1 MVEYKESMVMKIKI
15 PEEKIIRAIKKL
27 EKIDVI
33 LGSEEDARQAMNLI
47 LRKTEI
53 SKTEPYKGLKEIKI
67 SSVVEHAT
75 TAVEHTTNYI
85 VELVTENDSYVD
97 MEIELI
103 RELQRI
109 FG

>member
-1 MVEYKESMVMKIKI
+1 MVMKIKI
-15 PEEKIIRAIKKL
+15 PEEKIIRAVKKL
-27 EKIDVI
+27 EKIDII
-33 LGSEEDARQAMNLI
+33 LSSVDDARRAVNLI

-85 VELVTENDSYVD
+85 VEFVTENESYVD

-103 RELQRI
+103 RELQGI

>member
-1 MVEYKESMVMKIKI
+1 MKIKVA
-15 PEEKIIRAIKKL
+15 EEKIIRAIKKL
-27 EKIDVI
+27 EGIDVI
-33 LGSEEDARQAMNLI
+33 LGSVEDARWAINLV

-53 SKTEPYKGLKEIKI
+53 SKTEAFKGLKEIKI

-75 TAVEHTTNYI
+75 TAIEHQTNYI
-85 VELVTENDSYVD
+85 IEFVLEDESYVD
-97 MEIELI
+97 MEIGLI

>member
-1 MVEYKESMVMKIKI
+1 MKIKVA
-15 PEEKIIRAIKKL
+15 EEKIIRAIKKL
-27 EKIDVI
+27 EGIDVI
-33 LGSEEDARQAMNLI
+33 LGSVEDARWAINLV

-53 SKTEPYKGLKEIKI
+53 SNTEAYKGLKEIKI

-75 TAVEHTTNYI
+75 TAIEHQTNYI
-85 VELVTENDSYVD
+85 IEFVLEDESYVD
-97 MEIELI
+97 MEIGLI